1 MSEFKKELNTLENNI
16 DEILKN
22 IKTQRKKQNI
32 IIIVSV
38 IITILIRFFL
48 DFIFNLL

>member
-1 MSEFKKELNTLENNI
+1 MTEFKKELINLENNI
-16 DEILKN
+16 DELLKN
-22 IKTQRKKQNI
+22 IKRQQNI